1 MANQR
6 AYKIKPSL
14 SECDGRETYVNLPNT
29 LTVSRILVIPLFVF
43 LFSSPTPERSVAAA
57 LVFLVAALTD
67 LLDGYLA
74 RRRGQ
79 ITNLGKLLD
88 PVADKLLVAS
98 ALILLVQFQRVEV
111 WLAIVMI
118 ARELIVTGA
127 RAVAAKEGFVV
138 PADTM
143 GKFKVVGQ
151 ISGILCLILEEAIR
165 IPFFDLHLIGTLVLY
180 IALTVALIS
189 GGRYLFEIL
198 KKISPQFL

>member
-1 MANQR
+1 METQR
-6 AYKIKPSL
+6 AHQYKQPQQE
-14 SECDGRETYVNLPNT
+14 SEGRDTYLNLPNT
-29 LTVSRILVIPLFVF
+29 VTASRILIIPIFVL
-43 LFSSPTPERSVAAA
+43 LFSSPTPERSVAAG
-57 LVFLVAALTD
+57 LVFLVTALTD

-127 RAVAAKEGFVV
+127 RAVAAKEGFVL
-138 PADTM
+138 PADSY
-143 GKFKVVGQ
+143 GKIKVVCQ
-151 ISGILCLILEEAIR
+151 VSGILCLILEEVIR
-165 IPFFDLHLIGTLVLY
+165 IPFFDLHTLGTLILY
-180 IALTVALIS
+180 LALVVALIS